1 MSADEKR
8 NEQVEEEQNE
18 AVEPEAE
25 AQAAAEEEVSAG
37 EGSEVEAL
45 QAKLQEYQEQA
56 LRAQAEMQNV
66 RRRAEIDVEKAHK
79 FALEKFV
86 KELLPVADSLEKAV
100 ESTEGQEESGELVAS
115 IREGVEMTLNLFMNS
130 LGKFN
135 VEQVNPVGEPFDPQQ
150 HEAMSMV
157 PAPDAEPN
165 TVVNVVQKGYLL
177 NGRVVRPA
185 MVIVSKAEESPKI
198 DEQA

>member
-1 MSADEKR
+1 MSADENR
-8 NEQVEEEQNE
+8 NEQVEEELKTAE
-18 AVEPEAE
+18 VE
-25 AQAAAEEEVSAG
+25 AAEDAEGDSAG
-37 EGSEVEAL
+37 EPSETEAL
-45 QAKLQEYQEQA
+45 QAQVQEYQEQA

-66 RRRAEIDVEKAHK
+66 RRRAELDVEKAHK

-100 ESTEGQEESGELVAS
+100 ESTEGQEASGELVAS

-130 LGKFN
+130 LKKFN
-135 VEQVNPVGEPFDPQQ
+135 VAQLNPVGEPFDPQL

-165 TVVNVVQKGYLL
+165 SVVAVVQKGYTL
-177 NGRVVRPA
+177 NERLVRPA
-185 MVIVSKAEESPKI
+185 MVVVAKAEDAPKI

>member
-1 MSADEKR
+1 MSADENR
-8 NEQVEEEQNE
+8 NEQVEEELK
-18 AVEPEAE
+18 AAEAE
-25 AQAAAEEEVSAG
+25 AAEDAESDSAG
-37 EGSEVEAL
+37 EPSETEAL
-45 QAKLQEYQEQA
+45 QAQVQEYQEQA

-66 RRRAEIDVEKAHK
+66 RRRAELDVEKAHK

-100 ESTEGQEESGELVAS
+100 ESTEGQEASGELVAS

-135 VEQVNPVGEPFDPQQ
+135 VEQVNPVGEPFDPQL

-165 TVVNVVQKGYLL
+165 SVVAVVQKGYTL
-177 NGRVVRPA
+177 NERLVRPA
-185 MVIVSKAEESPKI
+185 MVVVAKAEDAPKI

>member
-1 MSADEKR
+1 MSTDENR
-8 NEQVEEEQNE
+8 NEQVEDELKE
-18 AVEPEAE
+18 ATE
-25 AQAAAEEEVSAG
+25 AAAEEAQVEDEAVEGEV
-37 EGSEVEAL
+37 SEVEAL
-45 QAKLQEYQEQA
+45 RAQVKEAQEQM
-56 LRAQAEMQNV
+56 LRSQAEMQNV

-100 ESTEGQEESGELVAS
+100 ESTEGNDNAGELVAS

-135 VEQVNPVGEPFDPQQ
+135 VEQLNPVGEPFDPQQ

-165 TVVNVVQKGYLL
+165 SVVAVVQKGYLL

-185 MVIVSKAEESPKI
+185 MVMVAKAEDAPKI

>member
-8 NEQVEEEQNE
+8 SEQVDEQNE
-18 AVEPEAE
+18 A
-25 AQAAAEEEVSAG
+25 AQAAGEESGAEAEQSTG
-37 EGSEVEAL
+37 EGSEVEVL
-45 QAKLQEYQEQA
+45 QAKLQEHQEQA

-79 FALEKFV
+79 YALEKFV

-100 ESTEGQEESGELVAS
+100 ESTEGQQDSSELVTS
-115 IREGVEMTLNLFMNS
+115 IREGVEMTLDLFMKS
-130 LGKFN
+130 LAKFN
-135 VEQVNPVGEPFDPQQ
+135 VEQLNPVGEPFDPQQ

-157 PAPDAEPN
+157 AAPNAEPN
-165 TVVNVVQKGYLL
+165 SVVAVMQKGYLL

-185 MVIVSKAEESPKI
+185 MVMVAKAEDSPKI